1 MYKGKVFLN
10 FGEELEEEKVH
21 KLMSML
27 DKTMDA
33 FVDTVGEDG
42 TVIVDYGTYLTK
54 SMEIKDGLK

>member
-10 FGEELEEEKVH
+10 FEEELEEKKVH

-27 DKTMDA
+27 DKTIDV

-54 SMEIKDGLK
+54 SMEIRDGLK